1 MGYRQCDFIA
11 PQAQLS
17 IRVESSLLRKWDVSK
32 EMLKESNQK
41 RMQKA
46 ISMAGYL
53 GISLPEMILDL
64 LTSNT
69 GL

>member
-17 IRVESSLLRKWDVSK
+17 IRVESSLLRKLDVSK
-32 EMLKESNQK
+32 EMLKESSQN

-46 ISMAGYL
+46 ISMAGHL